1 MKYFSVTS
9 LIDTLKEQYPT
20 LTRVG
25 LIFNV
30 HALRETQYK
39 QKQGMPCLM
48 KVFTEEGDQIIKYED
63 ITELFDEEDF
73 SVSFRLPATFKDNFV
88 CLDITA
94 IPINDERL
102 DNIYYPRIIRTLGPK
117 TQKVALQEYKKQKP
131 NMSKYMLDGEPFE
144 I

>member
-9 LIDTLKEQYPT
+9 LVDNLKVEYPT

-48 KVFTEEGDQIIKYED
+48 KVFTEEGDQLLQFED
-63 ITELFDEEDF
+63 IQELFDEEDF
-73 SVSFRLPATFKDNFV
+73 YVSFRLPVTFKDNFV
-88 CLDITA
+88 CLDVSTIAIT
-94 IPINDERL
+94 DERL
-102 DNIYYPRIIRTLGPK
+102 DNIYYLRTIRKLGPK
-117 TQKVALQEYKKQKP
+117 TLKMALQEYKKQKP
-131 NMSKYMLDGEPFE
+131 NLSKYMLDGEPFE

>member
-30 HALRETQYK
+30 HTLRETQYK

-48 KVFTEEGDQIIKYED
+48 KVFTEEGDQLLNFED
-63 ITELFDEEDF
+63 IQELFDEE
-73 SVSFRLPATFKDNFV
+73 R
-88 CLDITA
+88 
-94 IPINDERL
+94 
-102 DNIYYPRIIRTLGPK
+102 
-117 TQKVALQEYKKQKP
+117 KVVQLCF
-131 NMSKYMLDGEPFE
+131 NVLL
-144 I
+144 